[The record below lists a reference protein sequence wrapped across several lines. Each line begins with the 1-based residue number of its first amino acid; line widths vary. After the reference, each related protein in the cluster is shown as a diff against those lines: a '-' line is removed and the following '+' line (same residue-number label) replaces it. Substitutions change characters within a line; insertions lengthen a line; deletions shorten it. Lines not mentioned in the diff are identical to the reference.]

1 MEVDLDDLELI
12 IIMDMINNNYFDL
25 ILLNEILIRFF

>member
-25 ILLNEILIRFF
+25 ILLNDFLIRFF